1 MGISNTGFLAT
12 AVGIGYTT
20 GAGGAVTQL
29 TSKSTGVTL
38 NKLCGAI
45 TMHNAALAAA
55 AEVSFTVTNNTVAA
69 EDVPV
74 IAIKSGAVAGTYL
87 IDVTAVADGSFR
99 ITISNVSTGSL
110 SQSLILNFA
119 VIKAVSA

>member
-1 MGISNTGFLAT
+1 MGISNTGFFAT

-29 TSKSTGVTL
+29 TNKSTGVTL

-87 IDVTAVADGSFR
+87 IGVTAVAAGSFR

-110 SQSLILNFA
+110 SQSLVLNFA
-119 VIKAVSA
+119 VIKSVAL

>member
-45 TMHNAALAAA
+45 TTHNAALAAA
-55 AEVSFTVTNNTVAA
+55 AEVSFTVTNNTVSAN
-69 EDVPV
+69 DVPV
-74 IAIKSGAVAGTYL
+74 VAIKSGAVAGTYL